1 MAIFTIQTPGGKT
14 LDIEAADEATAIR
27 GAQEWAA
34 TNERGGMPAPAPA
47 PNVSPFQLVDDFVR
61 RTANAATFGFAD
73 KLAAKGDEITGR
85 GGSYEQNIQRERAQ
99 TKQAAANLGVPATL
113 AADIIGGVGGGLA
126 LGALGASPLAYAGPS
141 LTSRVGLGAAEGALQ
156 AGLQTFGESD
166 KPVSMD
172 QLQANVAQ
180 GGAIGAAVPMLG
192 AAARRLI
199 TPFSKELSPEAA
211 RQAAVL
217 AREGIELTPGQAT
230 GSQIARVAEDFL
242 EAIPGG
248 GGSPRL
254 GKQQQQFTEAAL
266 RRAGSNAPLA
276 TAEALNE
283 NLARLQKNFDDIS
296 SKHIVFFDK
305 SFDNAVSKLESKLA
319 KGIVPEE
326 RGFVQEY
333 LQDLGNLRNRVLTG
347 TDYQAIRSDITET
360 INAYSN
366 KPKVVSAL
374 KDIRRAIDDQAEKSI
389 KRVSKDDWALWQKT
403 NREYAVQKT
412 IERAVSAAG
421 PDAASGIITPAN
433 LRAANRIAG
442 GRSAQARELGALGEL
457 SNAGVAI
464 LSPPPGMASSRS
476 FTSRALGQA
485 GLLGAGAAGVY
496 SANEFGPA
504 YGAAS
509 VAAPVI
515 AGLTYFSP
523 LGQKYLRN
531 RVMPGAAIPTSIQQA
546 LTGGMVGL
554 REPQEQR

>member
-1 MAIFTIQTPGGKT
+1 MPIFTIQTPGGKT
-14 LDIEAADEATAIR
+14 LDIDAADEATAIR

-34 TNERGGMPAPAPA
+34 NNAGGMGAPAPA

-85 GGSYEQNIQRERAQ
+85 GGNYDQNIERERAQ

-113 AADIIGGVGGGLA
+113 AADILGGVGGGLA
-126 LGALGASPLAYAGPS
+126 LGAVGASPLAYAGPS
-141 LTSRVGLGAAEGALQ
+141 LTSRIGLGAAEGALQ

-172 QLQANVAQ
+172 QLQANAAQ
-180 GGAIGAAVPMLG
+180 GGAIGAAVPVLG

-305 SFDNAVSKLESKLA
+305 TFDNAVSKLENKLA

-347 TDYQAIRSDITET
+347 SDYQALRSDITET

-389 KRVSKDDWALWQKT
+389 KRVSKDDWDLWQKT

-433 LRAANRIAG
+433 LRSANRISG

-504 YGAAS
+504 YGVAS

-531 RVMPGAAIPTSIQQA
+531 RVMPGAAIPASIQQT
-546 LTGGMVGL
+546 LTGGLVGL
-554 REPQEQR
+554 REPQEQK